1 MNAFDVTLFFI
12 KSKAKNA
19 MDVVNF
25 MNNVESVFD
34 HLVKRNDCYRVDSLT
49 NYMVEAGASTRVGFN
64 KCSDERGMG
73 V

>member
-49 NYMVEAGASTRVGFN
+49 NYMVEAGASTRVSFN
-64 KCSDERGMG
+64 K
-73 V
+73 

>member
-1 MNAFDVTLFFI
+1 
-12 KSKAKNA
+12 

-64 KCSDERGMG
+64 KCSDERGME